1 MQFHSSQIFFKI
13 DVFNTLTADYE
24 YFRSNKENL
33 PLPIQMQL
41 FKKPKTFCCNFI
53 AFLESTLNIKRFEE
67 KKKHDP
73 HSLSISQIIDSKKL
87 AYLNA

>member
-1 MQFHSSQIFFKI
+1 
-13 DVFNTLTADYE
+13 
-24 YFRSNKENL
+24 
-33 PLPIQMQL
+33 MQL
-41 FKKPKTFCCNFI
+41 FKKQKTFCCNFI
-53 AFLESTLNIKRFEE
+53 AFLESTLNIKCFEE